1 MNGIRKGV
9 YRFMSGRYGN
19 DALNNFMLISVTI
32 VMILNSILINNSYI
46 SILVEIII
54 VFIIYRSLSRN
65 FSKRYLENNAYMKY
79 GRLIKKRFVLIKK
92 QIIDL
97 KHRYYICP
105 NCNQIV
111 RVPKGKGK
119 IVVTCSKCR
128 TKFEK
133 RS

>member
-1 MNGIRKGV
+1 MNGIRNSV

-32 VMILNSILINNSYI
+32 VMILNAIFFNSVIITILEE
-46 SILVEIII
+46 VVI

-79 GRLIKKRFVLIKK
+79 RRIFKKRIVLLKK
-92 QIIDL
+92 QLSDR
-97 KHRYYICP
+97 KNRYYICP
-105 NCNQIV
+105 NCNQMV